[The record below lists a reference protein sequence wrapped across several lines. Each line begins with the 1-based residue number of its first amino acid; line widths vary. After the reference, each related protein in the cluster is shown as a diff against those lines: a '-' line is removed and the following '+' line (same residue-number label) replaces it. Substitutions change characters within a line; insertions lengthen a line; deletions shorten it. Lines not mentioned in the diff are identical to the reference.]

1 VHLPCRFDIAHVIGV
16 GHFDVPVTRV
26 AKSDGDEPVCRLTR
40 VHHSHAQRR
49 QLVDSRVVQ
58 AEVSGAHMLTRNDDL
73 HDALN
78 RVIRA
83 TLGAPAAEM
92 AVRGPVI
99 NQGRLPT
106 PDPIPGAMS
115 AMQTAV
121 GNARQM
127 AGDLLDTGWE

>member
-1 VHLPCRFDIAHVIGV
+1 
-16 GHFDVPVTRV
+16 
-26 AKSDGDEPVCRLTR
+26 
-40 VHHSHAQRR
+40 
-49 QLVDSRVVQ
+49 
-58 AEVSGAHMLTRNDDL
+58 MLTRNDDL